1 MSCAGRDDKNLAA
14 LDELIGKIIVNA
26 SEDDEK
32 PGPFGRPSRR
42 CHAPVGRVRNR
53 RASLGDRDRL

>member
-14 LDELIGKIIVNA
+14 LDQLIGEIIVNA
-26 SEDDEK
+26 SEDDELSA
-32 PGPFGRPSRR
+32 GLRGR

>member
-26 SEDDEK
+26 SEDDELSA
-32 PGPFGRPSRR
+32 GLRGR
-42 CHAPVGRVRNR
+42 CHAPVGWVRNR